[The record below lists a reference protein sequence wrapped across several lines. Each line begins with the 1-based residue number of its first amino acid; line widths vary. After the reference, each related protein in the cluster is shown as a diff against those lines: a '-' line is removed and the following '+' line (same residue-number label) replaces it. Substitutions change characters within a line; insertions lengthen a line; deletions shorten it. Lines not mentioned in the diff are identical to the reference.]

1 MKKLFI
7 TISAIALALSSNAQD
22 NNNFDPFKDRQFIF
36 DSVNICAVLLVI
48 YLLSN
53 FIVRLVRQS
62 LDFKLRNK
70 IIDKETSES
79 IVAQILQPESN
90 REKRNYLLQW
100 FFILAAIGLG
110 FTIMTMTKPFGLHS
124 LAIMAFSIAA
134 GFGGYYFFTR
144 ENRNNKL

>member
-1 MKKLFI
+1 MKKLFV
-7 TISAIALALSSNAQD
+7 TVSAIAFALSSNAQD
-22 NNNFDPFKDRQFIF
+22 NNNFEPFKDRQFIF
-36 DSVNICAVLLVI
+36 DSVNICAILLVI

-53 FIVRLVRQS
+53 FILRIIRQS

-70 IIDKETSES
+70 IIDKGTSEP

-90 REKRNYLLQW
+90 KEKRNYLLQW

-110 FTIMTMTKPFGLHS
+110 FTIMNITKPFGLHS

-144 ENRNNKL
+144 ETGNK